1 MLKIFLNYW
10 QSFVY
15 GAFFT
20 LLIAIVSTIIGLIL
34 GLLLSFVRNNYVEN
48 SRNKFKFFLKK
59 IFNFL
64 INVYVEVFRGT
75 PMMVQ
80 AMIIYYGVF
89 NLGFRWSKLLAS
101 IVIVSINTGA
111 YMTEIV
117 RSGLQAINKGQYE
130 AARSLGM
137 NQFQTFLNILLPQAL
152 KNAFPAIGN
161 EFIVNIKDTSVLN
174 CIGVIELYFQSI
186 SIAGSTFDTV
196 ATFLITALIYL
207 FLTFTV
213 SRLLNF
219 IELKLHYDKH
229 SYPASQSVMEGVN
242 ALK

>member
-1 MLKIFLNYW
+1 MLKILVNYW

-20 LLIAIVSTIIGLIL
+20 LLIAIIATIIGLII
-34 GLLLSFVRNNYVEN
+34 GLLISFVRNNQIE
-48 SRNKFKFFLKK
+48 KHDHKLKTFVQR
-59 IFNFL
+59 ITNFL
-64 INVYVEVFRGT
+64 INLYVEVFRGT

-89 NLGFRWSKLLAS
+89 NLGFKWSKLFAA

-117 RSGLQAINKGQYE
+117 RSGLQAINAGQYE

-137 NQFQTFLNILLPQAL
+137 NQFQTFINIMLPQAL

-174 CIGVIELYFQSI
+174 CIGLIELYFQSM

-196 ATFLITALIYL
+196 STFLITALIYL
-207 FLTFTV
+207 TLTFTI
-213 SRLLNF
+213 SRLLNY
-219 IELKLHYDKH
+219 IEFKLHYDKH
-229 SYPASQSVMEGVN
+229 YYPASQTVVEGVE